1 MQEEI
6 KYDYYIRGLMKES
19 YFEIIN
25 AFEVVQGLGSG
36 ALFPDQSTEFIDY
49 RVDRLTFMKINKN
62 LNKVDSVRNN
72 RIIVLLPLPD
82 NIQMY
87 DIHVIPNSTTMNL
100 MDVKEMYLSKVMG
113 LFDRTINTV
122 SNLVYYEFGCLNNE
136 LANYG
141 IFITNNNREEK
152 YIEILET
159 EDDDLVNILEK
170 YLICKDEI
178 ERASAAYEIYKLFK
192 SELNEC
198 DTEDEIKE
206 KYGLTGKA
214 IVTMKEVVE
223 HLYNR
228 PYNGKIYID
237 DEMKDAIDAYY
248 EIYGVREEA

>member
-6 KYDYYIRGLMKES
+6 KYDYYIRGLMNES

-36 ALFPDQSTEFIDY
+36 TLFPDQSTEFIDY

-62 LNKVDSVRNN
+62 LKNLDKV
-72 RIIVLLPLPD
+72 RIIILLPLPD

-87 DIHVIPNSTTMNL
+87 DIQVIPNNITLNL
-100 MDVKEMYLSKVMG
+100 MDTKEMYLSKVMG

-122 SNLVYYEFGCLNNE
+122 SNLVYYEFSCLNNE

-152 YIEILET
+152 YIEILEM

-178 ERASAAYEIYKLFK
+178 ERVSAAYETYRQFR
-192 SELNEC
+192 SDLNEC
-198 DTEDEIKE
+198 DTEEEIKE
-206 KYGLTGKA
+206 KFSSFIIEWNSKA
-214 IVTMKEVVE
+214 NYKSI
-223 HLYNR
+223 
-228 PYNGKIYID
+228 
-237 DEMKDAIDAYY
+237 
-248 EIYGVREEA
+248 